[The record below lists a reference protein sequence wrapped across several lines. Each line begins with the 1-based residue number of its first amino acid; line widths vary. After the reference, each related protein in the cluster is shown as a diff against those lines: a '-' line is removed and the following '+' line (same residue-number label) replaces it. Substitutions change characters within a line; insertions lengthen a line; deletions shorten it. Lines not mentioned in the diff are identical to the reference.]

1 MMAWYWRGLSAAALL
16 ALTSVAEAT
25 HEVNHR
31 YGVLGYVRDGAGRP
45 VSGSQVRVTREKTG
59 LVYRGRT
66 DADGFYVVIAHLHDE
81 DLLDPLQVTAG
92 RTTVRIEA
100 RFNPLNVRTERGTRI
115 DFASNRA
122 VEQPEMFAQTLDEY
136 LKR

>member
-1 MMAWYWRGLSAAALL
+1 
-16 ALTSVAEAT
+16 
-25 HEVNHR
+25 
-31 YGVLGYVRDGAGRP
+31 
-45 VSGSQVRVTREKTG
+45 
-59 LVYRGRT
+59 VYRGRT
-66 DADGFYVVIAHLHDE
+66 DTDGFYVVIAHLHDE